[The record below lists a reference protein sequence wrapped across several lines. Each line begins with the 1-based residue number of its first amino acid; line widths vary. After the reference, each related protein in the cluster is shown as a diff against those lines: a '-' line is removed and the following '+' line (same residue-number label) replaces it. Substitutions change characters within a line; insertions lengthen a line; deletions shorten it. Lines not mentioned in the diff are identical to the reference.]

1 MSIDPTTNS
10 PSGISI
16 EVLTKDIA
24 NKLLEF
30 DSSVAN
36 ESAFKKDREQYRVLV
51 AKIEELRE
59 SIRKFHSVVS
69 GIRIAEKAYQEA
81 GKRLQIARKQLAD
94 TAALLGAA
102 AFLAL
107 QQGEVVDHPR
117 FTSRKNLQNLIDS
130 LQSRRAIL
138 AKRINSGVLEKA
150 ALKAQ
155 ELTLLGQIKLEDMKI
170 FAVNREL
177 GELILSAKEEMT
189 LQCAS
194 MTESLQSVQLRREE
208 ISKTESEVEVAG
220 LHYQESKQQ
229 AAVKVGIHN
238 LSDAAEWD
246 AQLRQKQNE
255 LRMHEESLEDLKE
268 VVVQKALGYDW
279 LEDDP
284 DLRENLLLL
293 KQLRKES
300 TPKKLSAWPLAAVV
314 VVGHLLAPFGGE
326 ALNLSVTSVAI
337 LYILTGLAGFAL
349 LAYYKPEVAEGER
362 RFKSLILLFSY
373 TFISLIAVL
382 GLQSVAHYALENWSE
397 MPDWARHRV
406 GLILFVPRM
415 MLVIIGRAYRDTMI
429 IMGGEEPESLL
440 VYFKDHLLS
449 VGLCEELI
457 KLAPALIALM
467 TLSGDWSAR
476 KEAFNAKLIYL
487 AMIGGMAFG
496 LGEAV
501 YYHFMMYLP
510 TQAGWGIYVTR
521 FMTLVTIHA
530 VWAGISGWILAHV
543 TCGLIREAFSTFAQ
557 GLGPLFGAI
566 LIALTILI
574 SDVLHT
580 SHNLSLHPLWTLLWD
595 VVSLLLF
602 AWMVRCSNVVQL
614 IPNQWKQFQK
624 KGFRAFAHS
633 QSISHTETA
642 GVANLSDCGSPS
654 QSVANAADETGLP
667 PIIPPAET
675 PQLWNPNAAGLWS
688 ILFTPIFGAWLHAK
702 NWLELKKPEKHKKSM
717 YWVWGS
723 LATVILCLFLPRVA
737 TQSISLILLISWW
750 LLAGQ
755 EQHKYVKRRFA
766 DYQKR
771 TWGTPLSIAGL
782 ILFAVFLVILSR
794 GIDSVVRDNIKS
806 MSGNWRFQSQG
817 SERDEE
823 SGTLIQ
829 TNTDSTTSF
838 SENGQFTKSERRV
851 IQLLHE
857 RGRPTILVLDIF
869 AVGTWT
875 FDGITLIQ
883 SNDKFEIEPADV
895 KSRELMANAPDFLVE
910 YKNVFA
916 SQSTKVY
923 DNVTFLSENEIQFQE
938 NGATQTMKRVVP
950 SNFGVN

>member
-10 PSGISI
+10 PSGINI
-16 EVLTKDIA
+16 EALTKDIA
-24 NKLLEF
+24 NKLLQSN
-30 DSSVAN
+30 SSVAN
-36 ESAFKKDREQYRVLV
+36 ESAFKKDREQYRVPI
-51 AKIEELRE
+51 AKMGELRE
-59 SIRKFHSVVS
+59 TIQKLQSVVS

-81 GKRLQIARKQLAD
+81 GTRLQVARKQLAD
-94 TAALLGAA
+94 IAAPLGAA

-107 QQGEVVDHPR
+107 QQREVVDHPR
-117 FTSRKNLQNLIDS
+117 FTARKNLQNLIDS
-130 LQSRRAIL
+130 LQSRRAAL

-170 FAVNREL
+170 VGVNREL
-177 GELILSAKEEMT
+177 GELILSAKEEAA
-189 LQCAS
+189 LQCTS
-194 MTESLQSVQLRREE
+194 MTESLQSIQLRRAE
-208 ISKTESEVEVAG
+208 ISKTESEVEAAG

-229 AAVKVGIHN
+229 AAFKVGIHN
-238 LSDAAEWD
+238 LSDAAAWD
-246 AQLRQKQNE
+246 AQLQQKQNE
-255 LRMHEESLEDLKE
+255 LRIHEESVEDLE
-268 VVVQKALGYDW
+268 EAVVEKALGYDW

-326 ALNLSVTSVAI
+326 PLNLSVTSIAM
-337 LYILTGLAGFAL
+337 LYILTGLSGFAL

-382 GLQSVAHYALENWSE
+382 GLQSVAYYALENWSE

-415 MLVIIGRAYRDTMI
+415 ILVIIGRAYRDTMT
-429 IMGGEEPESLL
+429 IMGGEEPESLF
-440 VYFKDHLLS
+440 VFFKDHLLS
-449 VGLCEELI
+449 IGLCEELI
-457 KLAPALIALM
+457 KLAPALIALT

-501 YYHFMMYLP
+501 YYHFTMYLP
-510 TQAGWGIYVTR
+510 AQAGWGIYVTR

-543 TCGLIREAFSTFAQ
+543 TGGLIREAFSTFAQ
-557 GLGPLFGAI
+557 GLGPLFGTV
-566 LIALTILI
+566 LVALTILI

-580 SHNLSLHPLWTLLWD
+580 SHNLSIHPLWTLLWD

-624 KGFRAFAHS
+624 KGFRAFALS
-633 QSISHTETA
+633 RSISNTETV
-642 GVANLSDCGSPS
+642 GVANPSDCDPAS
-654 QSVANAADETGLP
+654 QSVANAADEPGLP
-667 PIIPPAET
+667 PIIPPAEK

-723 LATVILCLFLPRVA
+723 LATVILCLFLPRAA

-750 LLAGQ
+750 LVAGQ
-755 EQHKYVKRRFA
+755 EQKKYVQRRFA
-766 DYQKR
+766 DYRKR
-771 TWGTPLSIAGL
+771 SWGTPLSIAGL
-782 ILFAVFLVILSR
+782 VFFAVFLVILSL
-794 GIDSVVRDNIKS
+794 GIDSALQDNIKS
-806 MSGNWRFQSQG
+806 MSGDWRFQSQG
-817 SERDEE
+817 RVRHEE
-823 SGTLIQ
+823 SGALIQ
-829 TNTDSTTSF
+829 TDSDSTTSF
-838 SENGQFTKSERRV
+838 SENGQFTMSARRV
-851 IQLLHE
+851 IQISQD
-857 RGRPTILVLDIF
+857 RGKPIVLVLDISS
-869 AVGTWT
+869 AGTWT

-883 SNDKFEIEPADV
+883 SNERFEIEPADV
-895 KSRELMANAPDFLVE
+895 ESREFIAVAPDFLE
-910 YKNVFA
+910 AYKNEYA
-916 SQSTKVY
+916 SQSPKVY
-923 DNVTFLSENEIQFQE
+923 ENVIFLSENEIQFQE
-938 NGATQTMKRVVP
+938 YGTTQTMKRVLP
-950 SNFGVN
+950 SNFGAN